1 MAGIVN
7 GAAAAAAAEDE
18 YEYDEEAGGYEDEVE
33 EEKEQEHEDAED
45 TGDDEG
51 DGADAMD
58 EDGDDVHTSVTQ
70 VVRRAAEGRPSASDC
85 SQTSCC
91 CWETPLGLATDGRSG
106 GQHEPPRL
114 RLPRSHP

>member
-1 MAGIVN
+1 MAGVN

-18 YEYDEEAGGYEDEVE
+18 YEYDEEAGGYEDEGE
-33 EEKEQEHEDAED
+33 EEKEQEHEDVED
-45 TGDDEG
+45 TGDDDEG

-58 EDGDDVHTSVTQ
+58 EDGDNEHTSVAQ
-70 VVRRAAEGRPSASDC
+70 VVRRAAEGRPSASVC

-91 CWETPLGLATDGRSG
+91 CWETPLGLATDCRSR